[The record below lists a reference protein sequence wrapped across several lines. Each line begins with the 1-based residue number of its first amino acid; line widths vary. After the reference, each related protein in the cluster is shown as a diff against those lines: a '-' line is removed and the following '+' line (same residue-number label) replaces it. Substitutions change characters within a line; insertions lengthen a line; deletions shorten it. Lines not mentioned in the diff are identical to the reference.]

1 MRKLK
6 VLLAAA
12 SAALALASHVTAKPI
27 TSPND
32 ITVSTTQVNFEEL
45 KSKDNKAFGSAEVG
59 QPYST
64 MGLVLPS
71 QVIDANVVVGEKQKV
86 GIKSTGVST
95 VDNASYQSVAFTRP
109 QRVVAFAVKSE
120 RATTIRVT
128 AMDRKGTVLDEVE
141 IKPSS
146 EPQFVGF
153 MYKDP
158 QITVVRVVA
167 PHATMADALSD
178 PTVITDVTFAALAEE
193 SGTDGVAGAQGY
205 TSDFGLA
212 QAVGSTGA
220 NLSAMAMAGGGGGV
234 SGAGASSASNGGAG
248 RNPGN
253 RNPNLP
259 PQSIPE
265 PATLLIGAPAMALLS
280 VRRRRA

>member
-1 MRKLK
+1 
-6 VLLAAA
+6 
-12 SAALALASHVTAKPI
+12 
-27 TSPND
+27 
-32 ITVSTTQVNFEEL
+32 
-45 KSKDNKAFGSAEVG
+45 
-59 QPYST
+59 
-64 MGLVLPS
+64 
-71 QVIDANVVVGEKQKV
+71 
-86 GIKSTGVST
+86 
-95 VDNASYQSVAFTRP
+95 
-109 QRVVAFAVKSE
+109 
-120 RATTIRVT
+120 
-128 AMDRKGTVLDEVE
+128 
-141 IKPSS
+141 
-146 EPQFVGF
+146 

-178 PTVITDVTFAALAEE
+178 PTIITDVTFAALSEE
-193 SGTDGVAGAQGY
+193 GSTDGVAGAQGY

-212 QAVGSTGA
+212 SAVGSTGA
-220 NLSAMAMAGGGGGV
+220 NLSALALNGGGGV
-234 SGAGASSASNGGAG
+234 SGAGASSSSNSGAG